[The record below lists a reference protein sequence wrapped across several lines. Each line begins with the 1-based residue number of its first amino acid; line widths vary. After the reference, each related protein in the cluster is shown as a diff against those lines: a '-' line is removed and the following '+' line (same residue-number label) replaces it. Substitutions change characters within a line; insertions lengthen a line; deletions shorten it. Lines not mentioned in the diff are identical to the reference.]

1 MGQADKCIVSE
12 YDAFGPWIYKIT
24 EKNPMPS
31 LFFPYYKENNN
42 YLILIKIPRD
52 IERRKAKPDMD
63 LYDYVIG
70 MYEDYGYILKRNGK
84 EVEEVKFYYYEVE
97 SIENYRSLLL
107 GKLTINL
114 QNSTIIIPYNAVSIE
129 IIFELVKIIRNKYK
143 HTQNTYKSIS
153 VIDKNK
159 NGEID
164 SLYESLIKQRSLH
177 GDVFP
182 IMVFQQTIN
191 LNNTKLFG
199 LISSRSLLSTM
210 HLLNDRELLVINR
223 GTPIQYGKKV
233 IHSYSF
239 LYVPIEKID
248 DIKFEKY
255 KEYGSIQTICIITK
269 ANTFKFYFDEKN
281 SNLTDFYVKLSEN
294 K

>member
-1 MGQADKCIVSE
+1 MGQTDKFIVSE

-24 EKNPMPS
+24 EKNPMPA

-42 YLILIKIPRD
+42 YLMLIKIPRD

-70 MYEDYGYILKRNGK
+70 MYEEYGYILKRNGK

-107 GKLTINL
+107 GKLTIHL

-129 IIFELVKIIRNKYK
+129 IIFELVKIIRNRY
-143 HTQNTYKSIS
+143 TQNTYKSIS

-164 SLYESLIKQRSLH
+164 YLYEGLIKERSLH

-182 IMVFQQTIN
+182 IMVFQPTTN
-191 LNNTKLFG
+191 LNNSKLFG
-199 LISSRSLLSTM
+199 LITSRLL
-210 HLLNDRELLVINR
+210 
-223 GTPIQYGKKV
+223 
-233 IHSYSF
+233 
-239 LYVPIEKID
+239 
-248 DIKFEKY
+248 
-255 KEYGSIQTICIITK
+255 
-269 ANTFKFYFDEKN
+269 
-281 SNLTDFYVKLSEN
+281 
-294 K
+294 

>member
-1 MGQADKCIVSE
+1 MGQADEFIVSE

-24 EKNPMPS
+24 EKNPIPP
-31 LFFPYYKENNN
+31 LFFSYYKENSN

-84 EVEEVKFYYYEVE
+84 EVEEVKFYYHEVE
-97 SIENYRSLLL
+97 SVEIYRSLLL
-107 GKLTINL
+107 GKLTIHLKN
-114 QNSTIIIPYNAVSIE
+114 NTIIIPYNAVSIE
-129 IIFELVKIIRNKYK
+129 IIFELVEIIRNRY
-143 HTQNTYKSIS
+143 TQNVYKSIS
-153 VIDKNK
+153 VIDKD
-159 NGEID
+159 GEID
-164 SLYESLIKQRSLH
+164 PLYESLIKERSLN

-182 IMVFQQTIN
+182 IRVFQPTIN

-199 LISSRSLLSTM
+199 LISSRALLSTI

-248 DIKFEKY
+248 AIKFEES
-255 KEYGSIQTICIITK
+255 KEYKSIWTIFIITK
-269 ANTFKFYFDEKN
+269 ANTFKFYFDKKN
-281 SNLTDFYVKLSEN
+281 QSLMDFYVKLNEN

>member
-1 MGQADKCIVSE
+1 MGQADKFIVSE

-42 YLILIKIPRD
+42 YLMLIKTPRD

-70 MYEDYGYILKRNGK
+70 MYENYGYILKRNGK

-107 GKLTINL
+107 GKLTIHL
-114 QNSTIIIPYNAVSIE
+114 KNSTIIITYNAVYME
-129 IIFELVKIIRNKYK
+129 IIFELVKIIRNRY
-143 HTQNTYKSIS
+143 TQNTYKSIS
-153 VIDKNK
+153 AIDKNK
-159 NGEID
+159 NDEID
-164 SLYESLIKQRSLH
+164 FLYENLIKERSLQ
-177 GDVFP
+177 GDIFP
-182 IMVFQQTIN
+182 IMVFQPTTN
-191 LNNTKLFG
+191 LNNSKLFG
-199 LISSRSLLSTM
+199 LISSRLLLSTM

-248 DIKFEKY
+248 GIKFEKC

-269 ANTFKFYFDEKN
+269 VNTFKFYFDEKN
-281 SNLTDFYVKLSEN
+281 QNLMDFYVKLSEN

>member
-1 MGQADKCIVSE
+1 MGQTDEFIVSE

-31 LFFPYYKENNN
+31 LFFLYYKENNN
-42 YLILIKIPRD
+42 YLMLIKIPRD

-70 MYEDYGYILKRNGK
+70 MYENYGYILKRNGK

-107 GKLTINL
+107 GKLTIHL
-114 QNSTIIIPYNAVSIE
+114 KNSTIIIPYNAVSIE
-129 IIFELVKIIRNKYK
+129 IIFELLKIIRNRY
-143 HTQNTYKSIS
+143 TQNTYKSIS

-159 NGEID
+159 NSKID
-164 SLYESLIKQRSLH
+164 SLYKSLIKERSLH
-177 GDVFP
+177 GDFFP
-182 IMVFQQTIN
+182 IMVFQPTTN
-191 LNNTKLFG
+191 LNNSKLFG
-199 LISSRSLLSTM
+199 LISSRLLLSTM

-248 DIKFEKY
+248 GIKFEKC
-255 KEYGSIQTICIITK
+255 KGYGCIQTICIITK
-269 ANTFKFYFDEKN
+269 VNTFKFYFDEKN
-281 SNLTDFYVKLSEN
+281 QNLIDFYVKLSEN